1 MSFSQGSQVQTSII
15 ELSESLSLSDET
27 MPKGNARACQKKHS
41 IRVSHLVIHINESWL
56 SNTLFLCFV
65 FLKLQFI
72 SNEIMPKLSVFNQ
85 TVQAQKDTRDHY
97 QGFPFRYNDFS

>member
-1 MSFSQGSQVQTSII
+1 MCS
-15 ELSESLSLSDET
+15 SDLYLLVT
-27 MPKGNARACQKKHS
+27 RFMPKGNARACQKKHS

-56 SNTLFLCFV
+56 SNTPCLFFV

-85 TVQAQKDTRDHY
+85 TVHAQKDTRDHY
-97 QGFPFRYNDFS
+97 QGFPFRYNLQGNMQIGSRY

>member
-1 MSFSQGSQVQTSII
+1 MSSSQGSQVQTSVI

-27 MPKGNARACQKKHS
+27 MPKGNARACQTKHS

-56 SNTLFLCFV
+56 SNTPFLFFI

-85 TVQAQKDTRDHY
+85 TM
-97 QGFPFRYNDFS
+97 

>member
-1 MSFSQGSQVQTSII
+1 MSSSQGSQVQTSVI

-27 MPKGNARACQKKHS
+27 MPKGNVRECQNKHS

-56 SNTLFLCFV
+56 SNTPFLFFV

-72 SNEIMPKLSVFNQ
+72 SNEIMPKLSVFN
-85 TVQAQKDTRDHY
+85 
-97 QGFPFRYNDFS
+97 